1 MKKSVILFLL
11 VLSFSALAQNKE
23 IVYREASDFTLTGKL
38 FSDTP
43 NPYHRVDTARF
54 HGFSNGE
61 NFQVRSSSGIAVAFR
76 SDSPYLSIATEY
88 GQKTPQ
94 ERTSHISAWGYDLY
108 VRDGG
113 RWIYAA
119 SGVCEKKDKS
129 EAFTLIKGM
138 DGSMKDFLMYL
149 PTYCEVLSVKI
160 GVKKGSSITP
170 LENPFKHRIGVFGSS
185 YTQGS
190 NTSRGGMTWIA
201 QLARETGLEM
211 LSLGCGGNCRL
222 QDYFG
227 DVMAAADC
235 EAYIFDAFSNPTP
248 EQIEE
253 RLFPFIEKLQ
263 AAKPGVPLIFL
274 QTIYREGRNFST
286 SADKKEQE
294 KIDKA
299 EEMMAKALKKYKDV
313 YFLHPVA
320 TMPEYAAT
328 VDGVHPSNHG
338 YYLWMTSV
346 RKPILKILKKYGIR

>member
-1 MKKSVILFLL
+1 MKKALII
-11 VLSFSALAQNKE
+11 VLSLLSAASLLAQTG
-23 IVYREASDFTLTGKL
+23 IEASELTLTGKL

-76 SDSPYLSIATEY
+76 SDSPYLSISTEY

-108 VRDGG
+108 VRSGG
-113 RWIYAA
+113 RWVYAA
-119 SGVCEKKDKS
+119 SGVCEKKDKG
-129 EAFTLIKGM
+129 EPFTLIKGM
-138 DGSMKDFLMYL
+138 DGSMKDFLLYL

-160 GVKKGSSITP
+160 GVKEGSSITP

-201 QLARETGLEM
+201 QLARETGFEM

-222 QDYFG
+222 QDYFC

-274 QTIYREGRNFST
+274 QTIYREGRNFSDR
-286 SADKKEQE
+286 ADKKEQE

-299 EEMMAKALKKYKDV
+299 EEMMAMALKKYKDV

-320 TMPEYAAT
+320 TTPEYAAT

-338 YYLWMTSV
+338 YYLWMESV
-346 RKPILKILKKYGIR
+346 KKPILRILRKYGIR